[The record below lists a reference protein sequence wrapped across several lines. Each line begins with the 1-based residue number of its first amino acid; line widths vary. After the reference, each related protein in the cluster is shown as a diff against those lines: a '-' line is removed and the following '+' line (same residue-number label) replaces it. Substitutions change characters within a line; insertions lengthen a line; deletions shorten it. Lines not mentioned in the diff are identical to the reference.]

1 MYIKIFSSNFFIV
14 LVVCFICFYLWVLQ
28 MFLFFSIYQRNY
40 ETQHDNDHDW
50 ERDVKL
56 RPSSKEG
63 YGECGLRVSRSL
75 GQLDK

>member
-28 MFLFFSIYQRNY
+28 MFLFFSI
-40 ETQHDNDHDW
+40 W
-50 ERDVKL
+50 ERDVNL